1 MKSLISNYLNSRRSV
16 RIDETILDVENEEKE
31 VAVVSSRTECDDAF
45 ASLPTETT
53 VTTPTDPHSIIS
65 NNNSNSKQE
74 DPSVIA
80 NLNLKFIDDN
90 DSDSASN
97 VAVPSGPNSPTRL
110 HRHLLNSNKN
120 DDLDLNCKCVLLQ
133 AKNCLYYVVVE
144 YLRNWNK

>member
-31 VAVVSSRTECDDAF
+31 VAVVSRTECDDAF

-53 VTTPTDPHSIIS
+53 VTSTDPHSIIS

-120 DDLDLNCKCVLLQ
+120 DDLDLNCKCVFYC
-133 AKNCLYYVVVE
+133 KPKTVYIVVE
-144 YLRNWNK
+144 YLWNWNK